1 MQNREAG
8 SCLGCL
14 RDSKVW
20 YRVLQRER
28 QPVRAMQGCQAL
40 DYCRDD
46 KTLWRALS
54 TGLTCFK

>member
-1 MQNREAG
+1 M
-8 SCLGCL
+8 GCL

-28 QPVRAMQGCQAL
+28 QLVRAMQGCQAL